1 MLLRELI
8 NQTVVKKDE
17 IKQRRTICQMG
28 LLNAKEDLREAT
40 ARHKNELTRDAMKVT
55 EETDFKE
62 MGLTNQKQR
71 DQYIFDFQ
79 TDLREAQKDIE
90 ADLRLVVKQRELREK
105 ELYDEYT
112 YYEDRLAML
121 MKIYDIEGE
130 IELEDIFIEKRQK
143 ITECG
148 EDDKEE
154 PTS

>member
-8 NQTVVKKDE
+8 NQTVVQKDE

-40 ARHKNELTRDAMKVT
+40 ARHKNELTSDAMKII
-55 EETDFKE
+55 EETDFKG

-90 ADLRLVVKQRELREK
+90 ADLRLVVEQRELREK
-105 ELYDEYT
+105 ELYDEYM

>member
-8 NQTVVKKDE
+8 NQTVVQKDE

-28 LLNAKEDLREAT
+28 LLNAKEDLRETT
-40 ARHKNELTRDAMKVT
+40 ARHKNELASDAVRIT
-55 EETDFKE
+55 EETDFKS

-79 TDLREAQKDIE
+79 KDLREQQKDIE
-90 ADLRLVVKQRELREK
+90 SDLRLIVEQGELREK